1 MSDSPQRRQVDRPPN
16 PPATWLVQADQL
28 TARMMSNL
36 RHHWKGRIVFTL
48 LFVLCLGS
56 LWWSLYERLPM
67 LDGSKTYMKHLN
79 HLQSEVEILK
89 QQWRDARVVEVND
102 ALARYE
108 TMLMPDME
116 SVDAWIKQVMVQANM
131 ADMSVSY
138 VIGDLEMPSIA
149 LNGVRFLRLSMTIES
164 SKDDLSLS
172 SLMTFFNG
180 MTAGLW
186 HVDVVQLEMDGQSEG
201 VEKIT
206 VTLRVWMKASDE
218 LDQLMSKGVQ

>member
-1 MSDSPQRRQVDRPPN
+1 
-16 PPATWLVQADQL
+16 
-28 TARMMSNL
+28 
-36 RHHWKGRIVFTL
+36 
-48 LFVLCLGS
+48 
-56 LWWSLYERLPM
+56 
-67 LDGSKTYMKHLN
+67 
-79 HLQSEVEILK
+79 LQSEVEILK

-149 LNGVRFLRLSMTIES
+149 LNGVLFLRLSMTIES